1 MDVTYSSA
9 IKENSPIFFFGAVVF
24 VLFPGPGGLKRWML
38 GPKSQKGCS
47 CGGGCLYTGL
57 LVGGGVGGGVVTA
70 YPPTAP
76 VCPQRPSPDDQEA
89 PGPQGGQA
97 GGVLRGPT
105 RRLPERRLARARAGP
120 TGGSPPRNWPN
131 AHLIGFCFPR
141 VARLFGHPHPH
152 MSKTQDLVFE
162 THDAR
167 SGISPLFGRCA

>member
-1 MDVTYSSA
+1 VDVGSK
-9 IKENSPIFFFGAVVF
+9 I
-24 VLFPGPGGLKRWML
+24 
-38 GPKSQKGCS
+38 PK
-47 CGGGCLYTGL
+47 GL
-57 LVGGGVGGGVVTA
+57 LMWWGLLIYRVACWWWCRGGGVVTA

-141 VARLFGHPHPH
+141 EARLFGHPHPH